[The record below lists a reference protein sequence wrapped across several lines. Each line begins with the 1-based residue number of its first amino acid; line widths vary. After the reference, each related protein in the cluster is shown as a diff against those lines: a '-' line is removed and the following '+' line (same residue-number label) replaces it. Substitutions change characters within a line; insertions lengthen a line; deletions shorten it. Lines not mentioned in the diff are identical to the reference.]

1 MRQGGPLLR
10 STQVYPKKFGQT
22 IARLHKAEMAEISV
36 YCLQYIIYVKYIYI
50 ERTSFLG
57 QKLLPE
63 TCGFKS
69 S

>member
-36 YCLQYIIYVKYIYI
+36 YCLQYIINVKYIHIYI
-50 ERTSFLG
+50 YREQVS
-57 QKLLPE
+57 
-63 TCGFKS
+63 
-69 S
+69 